1 MRREIPVN
9 WFPLRLRARKPSEG
23 TSLRFDAASFTP
35 RIQTQLLIL
44 QPTPFCNIACDY
56 CYLPHRNSTAKMS
69 IDTVRQAAQRL
80 RDDGLAG
87 PALTVVWHAGE
98 PLVMP
103 VSFYDEAIAAIS
115 EVFGSQCVVTHSIQT
130 NGTLIDEAWCAL
142 FLRHGIRVGI
152 SVDGPAQL
160 HDKHR
165 HTRSGHGTHDKVVA
179 AMARLRQ
186 HGIPFH
192 AIAVVTADTFA
203 RADEFFDFFVEQ
215 GVTELGCN
223 FDEAE
228 GSHQTSSLVNA
239 ELAHGAFVEHL
250 LARSCDRAGL
260 PSIRELAIAARLIGR
275 PMETYTWQGRVLPAN
290 AQTQPF
296 ALISVAHDGS
306 FSCFSPEL
314 LGQPSA
320 EFENFVLGNVATMGY
335 LESAA
340 SPAFLRLWNAI
351 VRGTEA
357 CERSC
362 SHFGFCGG
370 GAPAN
375 KLYEN
380 GDFAST
386 ETLYCRTMFKR
397 PFDAVLT
404 SLEREKA
411 RRTALGA
418 AMTIN

>member
-1 MRREIPVN
+1 MRREIPIN
-9 WFPLRLRARKPSEG
+9 WFSFRPGARMPPEG
-23 TSLRFDAASFTP
+23 MPFRFDPASFTP
-35 RIQTQLLIL
+35 CIKTQLLIL

-56 CYLPHRNSTAKMS
+56 CYLPNRNSTAKMS
-69 IDTVRQAAQRL
+69 IDTVRRAAQRL

-87 PALTVVWHAGE
+87 PELTVVWHAGE

-103 VSFYDEAIAAIS
+103 VSFYEEAIAAIS

-130 NGTLIDEAWCAL
+130 NGTLIDDAWCAL

-165 HTRSGHGTHDKVVA
+165 RSRSGHGTHHKVVA
-179 AMARLRQ
+179 AMARLRK
-186 HGIPFH
+186 HGIRFH

-228 GSHQTSSLVNA
+228 GVHQKSSLANA
-239 ELAHGAFVEHL
+239 ELAHGAFIERL
-250 LARSCDRAGL
+250 LARSGERAGL
-260 PSIRELAIAARLIGR
+260 PSIRELAIAASLIGR
-275 PMETYTWQGRVLPAN
+275 PVATYTWQGRVLPVN

-314 LGQPSA
+314 LGQASD
-320 EFENFVLGNVATMGY
+320 EFQDFVLGNVDTVGY
-335 LESAA
+335 LASAA
-340 SPAFLRLWNAI
+340 SPVFLRLWNAI
-351 VRGTEA
+351 VRGTQA
-357 CERSC
+357 CESNC

-404 SLEREKA
+404 SLEREQA
-411 RRTALGA
+411 RRAERGA
-418 AMTIN
+418 AMTIT